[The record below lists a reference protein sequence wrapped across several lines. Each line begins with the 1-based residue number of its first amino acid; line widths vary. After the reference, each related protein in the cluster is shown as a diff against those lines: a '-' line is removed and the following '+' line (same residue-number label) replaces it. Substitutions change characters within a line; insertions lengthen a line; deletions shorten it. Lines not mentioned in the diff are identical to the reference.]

1 MPWSSN
7 GQRATLRGGTGNTG
21 TEPIRPAVT
30 VAGSASVVSVRPVE
44 EADVEE
50 APPDAAIW
58 CRGLTRH
65 FPSRTALAGLDLTV
79 ARGEV
84 LALLGPNGAGKT
96 TTVRLLNGV
105 LRPDEGS
112 ASVLGIDPTTNGDAL
127 RRRTGVLTEN
137 AGLDDRLTAT
147 ENLAFTAAMRGMDP
161 TLAGDRVAEM
171 LARFG
176 MDEVA
181 HERCQGFST
190 GQRRRVALARALLH
204 DPEVLFLDEPTS
216 GLDPAATADVVRL
229 IEQLA
234 RDRGRT
240 IILCTHFLGEAAR
253 VADQMAILHRGRLL
267 TSGRPSELAA
277 SLWPGIEVDIDL
289 GGPAASDTTHWVS
302 TLPRVISAEPTAAG
316 MLVVAEHRDVIPHL
330 VAALGRADLSV
341 YGITPRERTL
351 EDVYF
356 AYEDHLLD
364 QHREPEPT
372 GVTP

>member
-1 MPWSSN
+1 M
-7 GQRATLRGGTGNTG
+7 GNTG
-21 TEPIRPAVT
+21 TEPTRPAT
-30 VAGSASVVSVRPVE
+30 AAAGSAVSVPSVGS
-44 EADVEE
+44 D
-50 APPDAAIW
+50 DAAIW
-58 CRGLTRH
+58 CRGLTRR
-65 FPSRTALAGLDLTV
+65 FPSRTALDDLDLHV
-79 ARGEV
+79 APGEV

-105 LRPDEGS
+105 LRPDAGE
-112 ASVLGIDPTTNGDAL
+112 ARVLGIDPTTDGDAL
-127 RRRTGVLTEN
+127 RQRTGVLTEN
-137 AGLDDRLTAT
+137 AGLDDRLTAR

-161 TLAGDRVAEM
+161 AAAGDRVSEL

-176 MDEVA
+176 MAEVA
-181 HERCQGFST
+181 DERCQGFST

-267 TSGRPSELAA
+267 TSGRPGELAA
-277 SLWPGIEVDIDL
+277 SLWPGVEVDIDL
-289 GGPAASDTTHWVS
+289 GGPAATGATQWAAA
-302 TLPRVISAEPTAAG
+302 LPKIISAEPTAAG
-316 MLVVAEHRDVIPHL
+316 MVVVAEHRGVIPHL
-330 VAALGRADLSV
+330 VAALGRAELTV

-364 QHREPEPT
+364 QHRDLDEAEVT
-372 GVTP
+372 G

>member
-1 MPWSSN
+1 MSS
-7 GQRATLRGGTGNTG
+7 GGA
-21 TEPIRPAVT
+21 E
-30 VAGSASVVSVRPVE
+30 
-44 EADVEE
+44 
-50 APPDAAIW
+50 DAAIW
-58 CRGLTRH
+58 CRSLTRR
-65 FPSRTALAGLDLTV
+65 FPSRTALDGLDLTV
-79 ARGEV
+79 ERGEV

-105 LRPDEGS
+105 LLPDHGES
-112 ASVLGIDPTTNGDAL
+112 RVLGIDPLTDGNSL

-137 AGLDDRLTAT
+137 AGLDDRLTAR
-147 ENLAFTAAMRGMDP
+147 ENLGFTAAMRGMDP
-161 TLAGDRVAEM
+161 AVATARVDEL

-181 HERCQGFST
+181 DERCQGFST

-289 GGPAASDTTHWVS
+289 GGPAAVETTDWAAG
-302 TLPRVISAEPTAAG
+302 LPRVTAAEATPAG
-316 MLVVAEHRDVIPHL
+316 MVVVAEHRDVIPHL
-330 VAALGRADLSV
+330 VAALARAELTV

-364 QHREPEPT
+364 QHRGSEPAEVGP
-372 GVTP
+372 

>member
-1 MPWSSN
+1 M
-7 GQRATLRGGTGNTG
+7 GNTEIEA
-21 TEPIRPAVT
+21 TRPAAAA
-30 VAGSASVVSVRPVE
+30 AGSASVLRGSTWPVSSLHTV
-44 EADVEE
+44 ADG
-50 APPDAAIW
+50 DDSAIW
-58 CRGLTRH
+58 CRGLTRR
-65 FPSRTALAGLDLTV
+65 FPSRTALDGLDLTV
-79 ARGEV
+79 AAGEV

-105 LRPDEGS
+105 LRPDDG
-112 ASVLGIDPTTNGDAL
+112 AARILGIDPTTDGDSL
-127 RRRTGVLTEN
+127 RHRTGVLTEN
-137 AGLDDRLTAT
+137 AGLDDRLTAR
-147 ENLAFTAAMRGMDP
+147 ENLAFNAAMRGMDHA
-161 TLAGDRVAEM
+161 LAATRVDE
-171 LARFG
+171 LLDRFG
-176 MDEVA
+176 MAEVA
-181 HERCQGFST
+181 DERCQGFST

-289 GGPAASDTTHWVS
+289 GGAAAYQTTQWAAG
-302 TLPRVISAEPTAAG
+302 LPQVTSAEPTAAG
-316 MLVVAEHRDVIPHL
+316 MVVVAEHRGVIPQL
-330 VAALGRADLSV
+330 VAALGRTELTV
-341 YGITPRERTL
+341 YGVTPRERTL

-364 QHREPEPT
+364 QHHGPEPAEPAE
-372 GVTP
+372 VTP